1 MIIVRLAGAALTAA
15 LLAGCAASSA
25 PPAPQLPSAAPPTPA
40 AATSSTAPAPQGP
53 PLTIKQAGRLW
64 TRIMGPVNRLMGTF
78 QSDTTTQP
86 PFRQFQAEGTA
97 AIAAVRASEG
107 KLAAVRWPAQVQSD
121 ITDLMTSF
129 EPEEIACARA
139 QIQAGS
145 YAVAQNV
152 STTNINCTEASQD
165 ESVDAIE
172 AVLGTP
178 S

>member
-15 LLAGCAASSA
+15 LLAGCSA
-25 PPAPQLPSAAPPTPA
+25 PSSPAPQLPSAAPPTPA
-40 AATSSTAPAPQGP
+40 AATSSTAPVPQGP

-64 TRIMGPVNRLMGTF
+64 VRIMGPVNQAIGTF
-78 QSDTTTQP
+78 QSDTTAQP
-86 PFRQFQAEGTA
+86 PFRQFQAEGTT
-97 AIAAVRASEG
+97 AIAAVRVSEG
-107 KLAAVRWPAQVQSD
+107 KLGAVRWPAQVQSD

-129 EPEEIACARA
+129 EPEEIACMQA

-165 ESVDAIE
+165 ESVDAVE
-172 AVLGTP
+172 AILGTP